1 MPDII
6 APTPMIDIP
15 VNGTFRRIQRL
26 TKRETLFDVEL
37 ENGMALNHK
46 PGQFVMVSVFGSGE
60 APISISS
67 PPRPGSPTFQL
78 CIRDAGT
85 LTHHLHTLGEGARV
99 GIRGPFGNG
108 FPVGDMEGSDILFVA
123 GGLGLAPLRSLIR
136 HVLER
141 RNRFGLITVLYGTR
155 SPEDRLFRKELDEYE
170 KDDSVRFLETVD
182 VADENWTGRVGVIT
196 RLIKG
201 LEFQTKNTVA
211 AICGPPIMYRF
222 VILELL
228 ARGFHE
234 GGIYMSLER
243 RMCCGMGK
251 CGQCQINGIYVCKDG
266 PVFRYLDAKRLPEAL

>member
-6 APTPMIDIP
+6 TSTPLIDIP
-15 VNGTFRRIQRL
+15 VTGTFRRIRRL
-26 TKRETLFDVEL
+26 TERESLFDVEL
-37 ENGMALNHK
+37 ENGMALDQK

-67 PPRPGSPTFQL
+67 PPSPGSPTFQL
-78 CIRDAGT
+78 CVRDAGT
-85 LTHHLHTLGEGARV
+85 LTHHLHTLEEGARV

-108 FPVGDMEGSDILFVA
+108 FPVEDMEGSDILFVA

-136 HVLER
+136 HVIER
-141 RNRFGLITVLYGTR
+141 RNRFGQITILYGTR
-155 SPEDRLFRKELDEYE
+155 SPEERLFREELDEYE
-170 KDDSVRFLETVD
+170 KDDSIRFLETVD

-196 RLIKG
+196 KLIKG
-201 LEFQTKNTVA
+201 LEFQTRNTVA
-211 AICGPPIMYRF
+211 AICGPPVMYRF

-228 ARGFHE
+228 ARGFYE

-251 CGQCQINGIYVCKDG
+251 CGQCQINGVYVCKDG